1 MQEQTK
7 DKTNEAPPRSNDAI
21 IGQAFRWSVLAFLVI
36 VAAGIGGTY
45 LWKHFHS
52 TPDVIVEARVAGPKQ
67 VAQHTVAAPPL
78 VHFTDI
84 TRQAGITFSH
94 NNGAYGEKL
103 LPETMGGGVAFLD
116 FDNDGDQDLL
126 FVNSRNWPER
136 QADETVQP
144 TLALYANDGQG
155 GFLDVTTATGTHI
168 SLYGMGV
175 AAGDYDN
182 DGFVD
187 LFITAVGANRL
198 LHNQAGVFHDVTET
212 AGVAGADDAWSTSA
226 AFIDYDNDGDLD
238 LFVAN
243 YVRWSRDIDLEIDFR
258 LTGIGRAYG
267 PPTTFAG
274 SYPYL
279 YRNDGA
285 GHFTDVSAGA
295 GVQINNPATGLP
307 MAKALAVAVIDID
320 QDGWLDIFVANDTVQ
335 NFFFHNQ
342 GDGTFAEDGV
352 ARGLAF
358 DRNGSATGAMGT
370 DAAYYRNT
378 ADLGLAIGNFANEM
392 TSLYVSQGDTM
403 QFADEAITDG
413 LASATRRV
421 LSFGLFFFDYDLDGR
436 LDLLQANGHLEDSI
450 NLVQPS
456 QHYAQPAQLFWNC
469 GPDCIS
475 TFIEAS
481 DSTTGDLAKPMVGRG
496 ASFADIDHDG
506 DLDVVITQTGGQPL
520 LLRND
525 QELGHHWLRI
535 KLIGHQTNRDSIGA
549 VVELKAGNVV
559 QKRQV
564 MPTRSYLS
572 QTELPLTFGLGNLT
586 AVDHLRV
593 QWPDRSVQ
601 NIDNVAM
608 DSLMIIEQR
617 PAGISQA
624 GH

>member
-7 DKTNEAPPRSNDAI
+7 YRTNEASPRSNDAI
-21 IGQAFRWSVLAFLVI
+21 IGRAFRWSVLAFLVI
-36 VAAGIGGTY
+36 AATGIGGAY
-45 LWKHFHS
+45 LWEYFHS
-52 TPDVIVEARVAGPKQ
+52 MPETIVEAKVAGPKQ
-67 VAQHTVAAPPL
+67 LAQPAVAAPPR
-78 VHFTDI
+78 VHFTEI

-126 FVNSRNWPER
+126 FVNSSNWPER
-136 QADETVQP
+136 QADNTRRP

-155 GFLDVTTATGTHI
+155 RFLDVTTTAGLHI

-198 LHNQAGVFHDVTET
+198 LHNQGGVFRDVTEV

-226 AFIDYDNDGDLD
+226 AFLDYDNDGDLD

-279 YRNDGA
+279 YRNDGT
-285 GHFTDVSAGA
+285 GRFTDVSASA

-307 MAKALAVAVIDID
+307 MAKALAVAVIDTD

-335 NFFFHNQ
+335 NFFFRNQ
-342 GDGTFAEDGV
+342 ADGTFAEDAV

-358 DRNGSATGAMGT
+358 DRNGSATGAMGA
-370 DAAYYRNT
+370 DAAYYRNS
-378 ADLGLAIGNFANEM
+378 ADLGIAIGNFANEM
-392 TSLYVSQGDTM
+392 TSLYVSQGDMM

-436 LDLLQANGHLEDSI
+436 LDLLQVNGHLEDKI

-469 GPDCIS
+469 GPDCTS
-475 TFIEAS
+475 TFIETS
-481 DSTTGDLAKPMVGRG
+481 ESTTGDLAKPMVGRG

-535 KLIGHQTNRDSIGA
+535 KLVGHQTNRDAIGA
-549 VVELKAGNVV
+549 VVELKAGDVM

-586 AVDHLRV
+586 AVDQLRV

-601 NIDNVAM
+601 NIDNVAV

-617 PAGISQA
+617 PAEIPPSR
-624 GH
+624 H